1 MLYTSAVLVALLAHR
16 TTFTASMYVMLAG
29 IRKKRKVVGACG
41 KRRGTKIGR
50 RRVPLD
56 WHEYLRRPHM
66 TERRFQRLFRMR
78 RGSFDALVTRLET
91 HWDTT
96 RPRKGGKT
104 WKHWRISPTLHLAIT
119 LRYLAGGSLL
129 DISEMYNVWD
139 STLYKCLKRTI
150 EAICCVFR
158 EWPLVAALDAPTDA
172 PLRALSEGFRARS
185 HHNMGGIIGAI
196 DGLLIPIK
204 APRGERNAKA
214 YHCRKG
220 FFAVNVQ
227 GICDASYRIT
237 YASIARAPGA
247 VHDSYAWSLDP
258 LHKRIHGDTPTNNML
273 KRRGFYLIGDDAYR
287 CSHTLAAPWPGKWG
301 ADSPQCAYNYHHSS
315 ARMAIEQTFGML
327 SRKWLL
333 LKRPYEGGL
342 RRTPEGAGIYQ
353 TIMACLQLVRGP
365 PGGPPSPAPL
375 SRYTSISHPRRTQHN
390 YCIDAGDSDGHV
402 DADDREGRR
411 DSDLPPGDRTHQRY
425 DHRWR
430 ARGLDPGVV
439 HTTGPNQRAA
449 RTETDRREQR
459 LALEPAWYEDTR
471 LSPRDPLYHIAA
483 TPGAHQAALCSPRA
497 AVTARMDQSGQI
509 RPPERPVH
517 W

>member
-172 PLRALSEGFRARS
+172 PLRALSEGFRAR
-185 HHNMGGIIGAI
+185 
-196 DGLLIPIK
+196 
-204 APRGERNAKA
+204 
-214 YHCRKG
+214 
-220 FFAVNVQ
+220 
-227 GICDASYRIT
+227 
-237 YASIARAPGA
+237 
-247 VHDSYAWSLDP
+247 
-258 LHKRIHGDTPTNNML
+258 
-273 KRRGFYLIGDDAYR
+273 
-287 CSHTLAAPWPGKWG
+287 
-301 ADSPQCAYNYHHSS
+301 
-315 ARMAIEQTFGML
+315 
-327 SRKWLL
+327 
-333 LKRPYEGGL
+333 
-342 RRTPEGAGIYQ
+342 
-353 TIMACLQLVRGP
+353 
-365 PGGPPSPAPL
+365 
-375 SRYTSISHPRRTQHN
+375 
-390 YCIDAGDSDGHV
+390 
-402 DADDREGRR
+402 
-411 DSDLPPGDRTHQRY
+411 
-425 DHRWR
+425 
-430 ARGLDPGVV
+430 
-439 HTTGPNQRAA
+439 
-449 RTETDRREQR
+449 
-459 LALEPAWYEDTR
+459 
-471 LSPRDPLYHIAA
+471 
-483 TPGAHQAALCSPRA
+483 
-497 AVTARMDQSGQI
+497 
-509 RPPERPVH
+509 
-517 W
+517 